1 MLVLKLCLY
10 LCYAYT
16 YVILTNFFVGWHVL
30 GTYYAENEDDKKALQ
45 CLKRAVEIDP
55 FNIAAQLDLGTS
67 YVNDLNT
74 VGALT
79 ALQNWLKHN
88 PNLQD
93 ITTPNIDAYSDGTVI
108 DDVTQMMLAAA
119 AANPD
124 NAEVQ
129 TVLGILYNVSL
140 DYTAATEHFRRAIA
154 LRPNDYAL
162 LNKMGA
168 TLANNKHAVEATRY
182 YAAALQ
188 QRPSYTRGWVNLGIA
203 FFNMGDDVLLKETVT
218 EAAKC
223 FVQALSLAPHLR
235 YVTVTYIGYD
245 VGSYVS

>member
-1 MLVLKLCLY
+1 M
-10 LCYAYT
+10 
-16 YVILTNFFVGWHVL
+16 L

-45 CLKRAVEIDP
+45 CLKKAVEIDP

-93 ITTPNIDAYSDGTVI
+93 IKPQMDAYSDGTVL
-108 DDVTQMMLAAA
+108 DDVTQLMLSAAA
-119 AANPD
+119 SNPN

-140 DYTAATEHFRRAIA
+140 DYTAAAEHFRRALEIK
-154 LRPNDYAL
+154 PNDYAL

-168 TLANNKHAVEATRY
+168 TLANNKRAVEATQY

-188 QRPSYTRGWVNLGIA
+188 ERPSYTRGWVNLGIA
-203 FFNMGDDVLLKETVT
+203 FFNMGDDLLLKETVT

-223 FVQALSLAPHLR
+223 FVQALSLAPQLR
-235 YVTVTYIGYD
+235 YIHYF
-245 VGSYVS
+245 SFPCFS

>member
-1 MLVLKLCLY
+1 M
-10 LCYAYT
+10 
-16 YVILTNFFVGWHVL
+16 
-30 GTYYAENEDDKKALQ
+30 
-45 CLKRAVEIDP
+45 EIDP

-67 YVNDLNT
+67 YVNELNT

-79 ALQNWLKHN
+79 ALQSWLKHN
-88 PNLQD
+88 PALQD
-93 ITTPNIDAYSDGTVI
+93 VKTEVDAYSDGTMI
-108 DDVTQMMLAAA
+108 DDVTQLMLSAA
-119 AANPD
+119 AANPN
-124 NAEVQ
+124 NADVH

-140 DYTAATEHFRRAIA
+140 DYAAAAEHLKKALS

-168 TLANNKHAVEATRY
+168 TLANNKQSMEATRY

-188 QRPSYTRGWVNLGIA
+188 QRPSYTRGWVNLGVA
-203 FFNMGDDVLLKETVT
+203 FFNMGDDVLMKETVA

-235 YVTVTYIGYD
+235 FVVYIKYLLYF
-245 VGSYVS
+245 SYF